1 MELYLYSLIGVM
13 ILTTVV
19 LKGIFCWMHCSSQ
32 KASKKVVKF
41 LEVQHKTL
49 STSKSKLVH
58 MEIPM
63 EDMERT
69 STPVP
74 MEDKKK
80 QRTDFQSDV

>member
-1 MELYLYSLIGVM
+1 MELYLYGFLGLMV
-13 ILTTVV
+13 LTTVV
-19 LKGIFCWMHCSSQ
+19 LKGIFCWMDCSSA
-32 KASKKVVKF
+32 KASEHVSRFIEKQKK
-41 LEVQHKTL
+41 EL
-49 STSKSKLVH
+49 SASKSKLVH

-80 QRTDFQSDV
+80 QFQSDV